1 MTEANRYE
9 LIIIGGGPAGLA
21 AGLYAARAR
30 MKTLCLERLT
40 PGGALALTEDV
51 ENYPGFR
58 AITGPD
64 LVEKMLEHAKD
75 FGMELSYSDANSIE
89 LDGTDRIVHTDEG
102 PFVAKA
108 VLIASGA
115 KINKL
120 GVPGEEEF
128 AGRGVS
134 YCAVCDGA
142 FFRDQ
147 DVVVVGGGDAAI
159 DEGLYLTRLVET
171 VTVIHRR
178 DQLRASKILQERA
191 FANEKVSFMW
201 EMVVRE
207 IHGDGMVKEVLLEN
221 VKTAEQSVHPT
232 DGVFVYIGSKPNT
245 DFVKGLVEMDE
256 AGHII
261 TDLHMQT
268 SVPGIYAAGDV
279 RIDSYR
285 QAVTAGGDGCTAAL
299 AAEKYIES
307 LH

>member
-40 PGGALALTEDV
+40 PGGALATTEDV

-207 IHGDGMVKEVLLEN
+207 IHGNGMVKEILLEN

-232 DGVFVYIGSKPNT
+232 DGLFVYIGSKPNT
-245 DFVKGLVEMDE
+245 DFVKGLVGMDE

>member
-30 MKTLCLERLT
+30 MKTVCLERLT
-40 PGGALALTEDV
+40 PGGALATTEDV

-207 IHGDGMVKEVLLEN
+207 IHGNGMVKEILLEN

-232 DGVFVYIGSKPNT
+232 DGLFVYIGSKPNT

>member
-30 MKTLCLERLT
+30 MKTVCLERLT

-128 AGRGVS
+128 SGRGVS

-207 IHGDGMVKEVLLEN
+207 IHGNGMVKEILLEN

-232 DGVFVYIGSKPNT
+232 EGVFVYIGSKPNT

>member
-40 PGGALALTEDV
+40 PGGALATTEDV

-102 PFVAKA
+102 PIVAKA

-232 DGVFVYIGSKPNT
+232 EGVFVYIGSKPNT

>member
-30 MKTLCLERLT
+30 MKTVCLERLT

-128 AGRGVS
+128 SGRGVS

-207 IHGDGMVKEVLLEN
+207 IHGNGMVKEILLEN
-221 VKTAEQSVHPT
+221 VKTAEQSAERSLPRVFFKAVQYYAFEIYYAHPET
-232 DGVFVYIGSKPNT
+232 WVSLGYPGPPQPMGFPN
-245 DFVKGLVEMDE
+245 
-256 AGHII
+256 
-261 TDLHMQT
+261 
-268 SVPGIYAAGDV
+268 YAEPPELP
-279 RIDSYR
+279 R
-285 QAVTAGGDGCTAAL
+285 T
-299 AAEKYIES
+299 
-307 LH
+307 

>member
-30 MKTLCLERLT
+30 MKTVCLERLT

-128 AGRGVS
+128 SGRGVS

-207 IHGDGMVKEVLLEN
+207 IHGNGMVKEILLEN

-232 DGVFVYIGSKPNT
+232 DGLFVYIGSKPNT

>member
-9 LIIIGGGPAGLA
+9 FIIIGGGPAGLA
-21 AGLYAARAR
+21 AGLYAARSR
-30 MKTLCLERLT
+30 MKTVCLERLT
-40 PGGALALTEDV
+40 PGGALATTEDV

-75 FGMELSYSDANSIE
+75 FGMELSYSDASSIE

-102 PFVAKA
+102 LIVAKA

-201 EMVVRE
+201 DMVVRE
-207 IHGDGMVKEVLLEN
+207 IHGNGMVKEILLEN
-221 VKTAEQSVHPT
+221 VNTAEQSVHPT
-232 DGVFVYIGSKPNT
+232 EGVFVYIGSKPNT

>member
-30 MKTLCLERLT
+30 MKTVCLERLT
-40 PGGALALTEDV
+40 PGGALATTEDV

-75 FGMELSYSDANSIE
+75 FGMELSYSDASSIE

-102 PFVAKA
+102 PIVAKA

-201 EMVVRE
+201 DMVVRE
-207 IHGDGMVKEVLLEN
+207 IHGNGMVKEILLEN
-221 VKTAEQSVHPT
+221 VNTAEQSVHPT
-232 DGVFVYIGSKPNT
+232 EGVFVYIGSKPNT

>member
-30 MKTLCLERLT
+30 MKTVCLERLT

-128 AGRGVS
+128 SGRGVS

-207 IHGDGMVKEVLLEN
+207 IHGNGMVKEILLEN

-232 DGVFVYIGSKPNT
+232 DGVFVYVGSKPNT

>member
-30 MKTLCLERLT
+30 MKTVCLERLT

-207 IHGDGMVKEVLLEN
+207 IHGNGMVKEILLEN

-232 DGVFVYIGSKPNT
+232 EGVFVYIGSKPNT

>member
-40 PGGALALTEDV
+40 PGGALATTEDV

-128 AGRGVS
+128 SGRGVS

-159 DEGLYLTRLVET
+159 DEGLYLTRRVET

-207 IHGDGMVKEVLLEN
+207 IHGNGMVKEILLEN

-232 DGVFVYIGSKPNT
+232 DGLFVYIGSKPNT

>member
-9 LIIIGGGPAGLA
+9 FIIIGGGPAGLA

-30 MKTLCLERLT
+30 MKTICLERLT
-40 PGGALALTEDV
+40 PGGALATTEDV

-102 PFVAKA
+102 PIVAKA

-201 EMVVRE
+201 DMVVRE
-207 IHGDGMVKEVLLEN
+207 IHGNGMVKEILLEN
-221 VKTAEQSVHPT
+221 VNTAEQSVHPT
-232 DGVFVYIGSKPNT
+232 EGVFVYIGSKPNT

>member
-30 MKTLCLERLT
+30 MKTVCLERLT
-40 PGGALALTEDV
+40 PGGALATTEDV

-75 FGMELSYSDANSIE
+75 FGMELSYSDATSIE

-102 PFVAKA
+102 PIVAKA

-201 EMVVRE
+201 DMVVRE
-207 IHGDGMVKEVLLEN
+207 IHGNGMVKEILLEN
-221 VKTAEQSVHPT
+221 VNTAEQSVHPT
-232 DGVFVYIGSKPNT
+232 EGVFVYIGSKPNT

>member
-30 MKTLCLERLT
+30 MKTICLERLT
-40 PGGALALTEDV
+40 PGGALATTEDV

-75 FGMELSYSDANSIE
+75 FGMELSYSDASSIE

-102 PFVAKA
+102 PIVAKA

-201 EMVVRE
+201 DMVVRE
-207 IHGDGMVKEVLLEN
+207 IHGNGMVKEILLEN
-221 VKTAEQSVHPT
+221 VNTAEQSVHPT
-232 DGVFVYIGSKPNT
+232 EGVFVYIGSKPNT
-245 DFVKGLVEMDE
+245 DFVKGLLEMDE

>member
-1 MTEANRYE
+1 MTDTNSYE
-9 LIIIGGGPAGLA
+9 FIIIGGGPAGLA

-30 MKTLCLERLT
+30 MKTLCLEKLT
-40 PGGALALTEDV
+40 PGGALATTDAV

-58 AITGPD
+58 TITGPD
-64 LVEKMLEHAKD
+64 LVEKMVEHAKD
-75 FGMELSYSDANSIE
+75 FGMELRYGEASSIE
-89 LDGTDRIVHTDEG
+89 LDGNDRIVHTDEG
-102 PFVAKA
+102 PVVTKA

-120 GVPGEEEF
+120 GIPGEEEYS
-128 AGRGVS
+128 GRGVS

-147 DVVVVGGGDAAI
+147 EVVVVGGGDAAI
-159 DEGLYLTRLVET
+159 DESLYLTRLVSS
-171 VTVIHRR
+171 VTIIHRR

-191 FANEKVSFMW
+191 FANEKVSFIW
-201 EMVVRE
+201 DTVVKE
-207 IHGDGMVKEVLLEN
+207 IQGDGMVSQVGLEN
-221 VKTAEQSVHPT
+221 VKSGETLSHATQ
-232 DGVFVYIGSKPNT
+232 GVFVYIGSKPNT

-256 AGHII
+256 AGHIL
-261 TDLHMQT
+261 TDHHMQT

-279 RIDSYR
+279 RAASYR
-285 QAVTAGGDGCTAAL
+285 QAVTAAGDGCTAAL

>member
-40 PGGALALTEDV
+40 PGGALATTEDV

-75 FGMELSYSDANSIE
+75 FGMELSYSDATSIE

-102 PFVAKA
+102 PIVAKA

-201 EMVVRE
+201 DMVVRE
-207 IHGDGMVKEVLLEN
+207 IHGNGMVKEILLEN
-221 VKTAEQSVHPT
+221 VNTAEQSVHPT
-232 DGVFVYIGSKPNT
+232 EGVFVYIGSKPNT

>member
-30 MKTLCLERLT
+30 MKTVCLERLT

-207 IHGDGMVKEVLLEN
+207 IHGNGMVKEILLEN

-232 DGVFVYIGSKPNT
+232 DGLFVYIGSKPKT
-245 DFVKGLVEMDE
+245 DFVKGLVGMDE

>member
-30 MKTLCLERLT
+30 MKTICLERLT

-64 LVEKMLEHAKD
+64 LVDKMLEHAKD
-75 FGMELSYSDANSIE
+75 FGMELSYSDASSIE

-102 PFVAKA
+102 PIVAKA

-201 EMVVRE
+201 DMVVRE
-207 IHGDGMVKEVLLEN
+207 IHGNGMVKEILLEN
-221 VKTAEQSVHPT
+221 VNTAEQSVHPT
-232 DGVFVYIGSKPNT
+232 EGVFVYIGSKPNT

>member
-1 MTEANRYE
+1 MTEADRYDF
-9 LIIIGGGPAGLA
+9 IIIGGGPAGLA

-75 FGMELSYSDANSIE
+75 FGMELSYSEASSIE

-102 PFVAKA
+102 PRVTKA

-128 AGRGVS
+128 ANRGVS

-147 DVVVVGGGDAAI
+147 DVVVVGGGDAAM
-159 DEGLYLTRLVET
+159 DEGLYLTRLVKT

-178 DQLRASKILQERA
+178 DQLRASKILEERA
-191 FANEKVSFMW
+191 FANEKITFMW
-201 EMVVRE
+201 
-207 IHGDGMVKEVLLEN
+207 DTLVKEIKGDRMVNGVEVEN
-221 VKTAEQSVHPT
+221 VKTGEQMVHAT
-232 DGVFVYIGSKPNT
+232 EGVFVYIGSMPNT
-245 DFVKGLVEMDE
+245 DLVKGLVEMDDT
-256 AGHII
+256 GHII

-268 SVPGIYAAGDV
+268 SVAGIYAAGDV

>member
-30 MKTLCLERLT
+30 MKTICLERLT
-40 PGGALALTEDV
+40 PGGALATTEDV

-102 PFVAKA
+102 PIVAKA

-201 EMVVRE
+201 DMVVRE
-207 IHGDGMVKEVLLEN
+207 IHGNGMVKEILLEN
-221 VKTAEQSVHPT
+221 VNTAEQSVHPT
-232 DGVFVYIGSKPNT
+232 EGVFVYIGSKPNT

>member
-30 MKTLCLERLT
+30 MKTVCLERLT

-128 AGRGVS
+128 SGRGVS

-207 IHGDGMVKEVLLEN
+207 IHGNGMVKEILLEN

-232 DGVFVYIGSKPNT
+232 DGLFVYIGSKPNT
-245 DFVKGLVEMDE
+245 DFVKCLVEMDE

>member
-30 MKTLCLERLT
+30 MKTVCLERLT

-207 IHGDGMVKEVLLEN
+207 IHGNGMVKEILLEN

-232 DGVFVYIGSKPNT
+232 DGLFVYIGSKPNT

>member
-1 MTEANRYE
+1 MTETNQYDFV
-9 LIIIGGGPAGLA
+9 IIGGGPAGLA

-30 MKTLCLERLT
+30 MKTLLLEKLT
-40 PGGALALTEDV
+40 PGGALATTDAV
-51 ENYPGFR
+51 ENYPGYR
-58 AITGPD
+58 SITGPD
-64 LVEKMLEHAKD
+64 LVEKMVEHAKD
-75 FGMELSYSDANSIE
+75 FGMELRYSEVTSIE
-89 LDGTDRIVHTDEG
+89 LDGNDRIVQSDQG
-102 PFVAKA
+102 PIVAKA

-120 GVPGEEEF
+120 GVPGEEEY

-147 DVVVVGGGDAAI
+147 DVVVIGGGDAAI
-159 DEGLYLTRLVET
+159 DESLYLTRVVSN

-191 FANEKVSFMW
+191 FGNEKVSFLW
-201 EMVVRE
+201 DTVVKE
-207 IHGDGMVKEVLLEN
+207 IQGDGLVTQVVVEN
-221 VKTAEQSVHPT
+221 VKSGEQSVNPT
-232 DGVFVYIGSKPNT
+232 QGVFVYVGSKPNT
-245 DFVKGLVEMDE
+245 DFVKGLLEMDE

-279 RIDSYR
+279 RAASYR
-285 QAVTAGGDGCTAAL
+285 QAVTAAGDGCTAAL

-307 LH
+307 IH